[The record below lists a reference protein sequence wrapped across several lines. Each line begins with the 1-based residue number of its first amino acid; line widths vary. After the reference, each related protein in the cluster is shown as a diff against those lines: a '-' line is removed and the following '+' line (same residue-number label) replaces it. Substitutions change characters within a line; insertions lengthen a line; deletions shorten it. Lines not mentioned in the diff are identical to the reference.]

1 MYKASANVTLP
12 TSIIGSLPRPSWYTA
27 TLGSQS
33 FLEAMSNSRY
43 REQYEDAV
51 CCFLRAQEVAGL
63 DICTDGDAHYDEQVA
78 GMSWQSY
85 PLTHM
90 DGFAGV
96 PQPTAYKVGA
106 VAYPRGHILHDF
118 LEGRV
123 FPKIVGPVGRGRLQY
138 TAMWKAAQR
147 MTTKPV
153 KFGTILPE
161 LLAASVEDDFY
172 KDPIE
177 RTWALSAALNEELN
191 ELADAGCPVIQLEEP
206 QIHMVPARGKA
217 FGRLDTYDLVKIFNS
232 TVKGLRAKTE
242 VWCHTCW
249 GNPSQQRIFRD
260 VQSYQPTLEALN
272 QVDADALTFETCSSG
287 PGDLQAIGERIKD
300 KKVVIGVIDHHT
312 LQIERPDQI
321 AALIREALKH
331 IPAQRLIVSSDC
343 GMGREG
349 MGRRHAAY
357 KMVAMVLGTNIVRK
371 ELGLPEAPCLA
382 ADARYSLLQ
391 TADQRA
397 G

>member
-1 MYKASANVTLP
+1 MFKASAGKTLP

-27 TLGSQS
+27 VLGTRS
-33 FLEAMSNSRY
+33 FLEAMVNARY

-51 CCFLRAQEVAGL
+51 SVHLRAQETAGL
-63 DICTDGDAHYDEQVA
+63 DICTDGDAHYDEEVG

-90 DGFAGV
+90 AGFDSVAQPAG
-96 PQPTAYKVGA
+96 YKVGG
-106 VAYPRGHILHDF
+106 VAFQRGHILHDY
-118 LEGRV
+118 LEARV
-123 FPKIVGPVGRGRLQY
+123 FPTIVGPVGPGDLQY
-138 TAMWKAAQR
+138 AAMWRVAQR
-147 MTTKPV
+147 LTTRPV

-161 LLAASVEDDFY
+161 LLAAAAADDYY
-172 KDPIE
+172 KDPVD
-177 RTWALSAALNEELN
+177 RLMAFSNALNAELN
-191 ELADAGCPVIQLEEP
+191 DLADAGCPAIQMEEP

-217 FGRLDTYDLVKIFNS
+217 FGKLDVQELVGVFNN

-249 GNPSQQRIFRD
+249 GNPSQQRMFAQ

-272 QVDADALTFETCSSG
+272 QVDADVLTFETCSSG
-287 PGDLQAIGERIKD
+287 PGDLKAIGEVIRD

-312 LQIERPDQI
+312 LQVERPDEI

-331 IPAQRLIVSSDC
+331 IPPERLMISSDC

-349 MGRRHAAY
+349 MSRRHATY

-371 ELGLPEAPCLA
+371 ELGLPEAECLA
-382 ADARYSLLQ
+382 ADPRYSLTL
-391 TADQRA
+391 TKS
-397 G
+397 